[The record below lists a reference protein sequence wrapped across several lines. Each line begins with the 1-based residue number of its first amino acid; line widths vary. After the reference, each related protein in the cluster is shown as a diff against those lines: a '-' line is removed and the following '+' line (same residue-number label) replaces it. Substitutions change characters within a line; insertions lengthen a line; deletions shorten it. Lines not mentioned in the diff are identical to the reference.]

1 MGQQVS
7 LTDLKIPDLLSTN
20 NQQPNEVLSD
30 DQTEDIHLFLPLD
43 IIKEINKN
51 SSELSI
57 AKEKLIHQIRND
69 ISVSSNLSVVNEFNA
84 KIVEIIKKTLD
95 YIATQHTCLQNS
107 IQSIINKQKQ
117 LKDSYG
123 EKLKDD
129 ENATTSIFPEA
140 LIDSEKVSHEQ
151 QLKELSFFAVESLI
165 TMLLMLLKSVHK
177 SDSTIVHQML
187 TLKNQLLERI
197 PLNYISSD
205 ICKRS
210 NNLFKS
216 LKPLTNYIQE
226 LSMQTDIDPF
236 AANQSIKILFN
247 FSVLKASLKD
257 ILPLIRKLI
266 FNTNDIFDVRELFV
280 KLNKHLMIR
289 MDQFEKEKQTP
300 SIATT
305 IPQNT
310 TNNNNLTTQEQNKTD
325 KVLQTATELNIEQR
339 FLAAVEYLKSIEAYP
354 NTQLIKLNEKK
365 FTGQFICSVLLVHID
380 LHNQI
385 HAKSQFEC
393 SSMNGSFSFEL
404 EPETF
409 KYLYELIEQ
418 LTAIQASSDAN
429 LEYILN
435 VCLRLFTTHL
445 QFLIDANFDNFHEF
459 LNEHDIENWFALISR
474 LALDDKLEENKNE
487 ASRALA
493 YLIEKQTLSFGKMLT
508 FIHKHIIENK
518 HPILIDQLLNKL
530 NKPVFIYRWI
540 EILCDN
546 QDTQDSA
553 LAYIVLHSFID
564 IVLKSTLTNI
574 ETVNR
579 LREILIIFQELLL
592 VHLNNQPA
600 DISDELGSSALA
612 TLGIEY
618 TARVIKAC
626 LQQEIQSVLFES
638 LLLGLCTL
646 TESQFN
652 FAIIQPIFA
661 TIMPLF
667 AEHVTRKKIDI
678 DDKTSYLMSWLLGK
692 MSYRLIV
699 GPSQSPLEKK
709 YNTTLKLPIFSGG
722 YETLTEDINPYLSNL
737 FKSDLS
743 IYSRFMLP
751 LRRQQSILD
760 NDFLISIYRNKDQ
773 GAQLISKMK
782 LFIRNKQNVLQSVE
796 AVADEACAAVF
807 AVYIKHYR
815 RIELAQDELTRPIE
829 QKPYAK
835 LLLLYE
841 YANQVRTIFATTKAR
856 GGDCDEVCKKIKKDA
871 LLLLLSIR
879 ESSFIAKMQESFS
892 LPIVV
897 TKKYQLQRQQSHW
910 TKAKCIIRLL
920 RNTFNACIRL
930 KYLMLEKKRAVEQK
944 NDSESVMHRAIVT
957 CLYGNEMSAST
968 ENEKL
973 KIEYDEIVKCLT
985 RQYQRAMTR
994 LITYRFIEQLIITG
1008 QDKNRIVNI
1017 LLMTL
1022 KDNNLE
1028 WHYLENIQASNNQL
1042 KEDIGNLYYKII
1054 KNILS
1059 FSMESNMKIVLMLR
1073 VFNLINL
1080 NYDSMDLCLLN
1091 NFQLIQEIFDVL
1103 IKFVEIST
1111 TNDADSMTMKH
1122 TAFNWFRLV
1131 VFKLCEHIALEQLRN
1146 MDLGNR
1152 KFHHILKQQ
1161 RSLIFNKL
1169 ILWELKGLQQN
1180 KYEDTSLKNVSL
1192 RSFVSS
1198 SKFNVD
1204 ICINQYLMLLL
1215 RCIHLYDHIRLNYAT
1230 IDYMEQLFN
1239 LYHTSRSLNNR
1250 LLALKILRDLLICL
1264 PDDTIGTT
1272 NRSFIENLLTEI
1284 LFSIGQNFNLLET
1297 EKIDLDIT
1305 IEFIYIYRMIISHNS
1320 PWQAFASKLLVDAIK
1335 SCMNFNFT
1343 LLEAVDSQQM
1353 NFFLASICILGGYVP
1368 PYCLGSTVEIYSTDI
1383 NMDELQSG
1391 IIVEINMDAL
1401 TSDASDVKP
1410 YLVQYA
1416 VTNQTEW
1423 VSSNKIRIIIDVLPT
1438 NLSLLPVDN
1447 VVHTILDT
1455 LGFLAQ
1461 IDTSISDS
1469 LMLLDIKCR
1478 VVTAFHAVL
1487 SYKQVIEIFM
1497 QKPYAPIIAKLSTS
1511 MDYFDSV
1518 RSTVP
1523 NDLRMFNRSHL
1534 EQYYLSLYRYA
1545 IRNQTVEN
1553 NVNIIHNK
1561 NRWNQ
1566 MKIIRDPMILQY
1578 LSETGSIDEN
1588 WKPIASKSEIKFY
1601 KKGRL
1606 GNDEIRIISLPAN
1619 DNLPALEECGM
1630 KHKFKGRVHITN
1642 YAGNIRYAT
1651 FIPDGIEL
1659 NEGKWYFCVK
1669 FPRGGVAEIGWAT
1682 KEFNPQRHDS
1692 YGIGSDDFS
1701 WGFNGK
1707 KGFYKSNEII
1717 IFSEGDDWNEGSVC
1731 GCGIEINGTN
1741 TNIKYWLDGKS
1752 LGTVFSHSEN
1762 EAVELEDEPS
1772 ESEIKTD
1779 LLPSGAFASY
1789 FPAVTVKFS
1798 RNSTNNGI
1806 FEFIFSPE
1814 DMTECPLPKG
1824 YKPLL
1829 VPKLLTM
1836 ENVLVAYPY
1845 SAYLIGNRIQQYF
1858 YTSRCAKNEST
1869 DKKTLLRDFIND
1881 EHFEVPFN
1889 ADTITAN
1896 DNLLR
1901 LTKENDGFSL
1911 SLDNQQSLTISFD
1924 FEIVPADEAASCPN
1938 QLDIVLFTLDD
1949 ATFSIRVCMNDIND
1963 DFIDETRIHQQ
1974 RVVIL
1979 FQLNEQVKVY
1989 FNNNVQM
1996 LNYCHSFDPK
2006 TNSKLN
2012 LRLLPHVNAGIRN
2025 LGIWKYILLEE
2036 HIRRLFTYGLSYVA
2050 IDYQKLNKWKNQ
2062 LNTIKFKADQKYF
2075 ANEIL
2080 VPFNEPF
2087 EKDLWEETK
2096 QYIDYGE
2103 SNYFKTIPNTNQSAI
2118 QFFGNKTY
2126 LILNTA
2132 NQVWSEYTVILDI
2145 SIPNYPLAKNLSR
2158 SEARLTLLTL
2168 DTESEI
2174 YLTHDGHLHVTGDH
2188 HSSSTVLLNEYIR
2201 LLISVQQNSLQIY
2214 ANGSLEI
2221 DISLSDDQFATK
2233 LKRIDLFRELDATKN
2248 TTNGDQLRIE
2258 CRSITYLNQSTHI
2271 LPSSMKKLIQSAEH
2285 CLDQLVAPLFSIV
2298 SASLIGI
2305 GYSEESIKYVM
2316 KKYNTTNIYFMDK
2329 ILQEESQ
2336 RIENIFQ
2343 QEQQQ
2348 KRRNVLTRLSPYDEN
2363 GTLSM
2368 LMDTGDV
2375 TADLSISTLKSEIDN
2390 DADDM
2395 PSDKKWYY
2403 ETVHS
2408 VGIRDKLDD
2417 WLRDKEANNQLTA
2430 GYSDYKNPDLTK
2442 ADFDETESSIKF
2454 KSAMETSSHY
2464 VHRQIPREIYIHSSI
2479 TCAYGLIAIYA
2490 HYTILNMVKVW
2501 CSDDHSSLFPFSQF
2515 GDGDFIVKLLRSM
2528 DHHHA
2533 HTRMFADETINRMNV
2548 LVISIIQVELKD
2560 LLKCIVNEKLTVET
2574 LNRNAPI
2581 FYHLQKHIVEE
2592 SIHFLAEPS
2601 LIDMN
2606 NNNNATIDAQ
2616 IVIKQS
2622 NLDFLLKIFRLFSE
2636 VLKDF
2641 EGKNDDIDLLIRL
2654 LFPNIVIKILFDL
2667 FLVVPSHQLKLF
2679 IIGLFTKLIQ
2689 ASENFKL
2696 HDDIRNFTRHMFIES
2711 HINEMYLNSFAL
2723 KHFRCSLMHLELIQI
2738 EREKQSASPLTQW
2751 SPFMKNLAI
2760 VFDLINILTNKIK
2773 PCQWPEIFF
2782 VESKEILGESL
2793 TLTKEVFETAHSH
2806 FDRTADDQLIKF
2818 MNQNIKL
2825 NENAWSHESAI
2836 DFIKTLSNESTPDS
2850 TAYASFAS
2858 LCNIPSV
2865 CIQTRVKF
2873 FYLFNNFLAKIL
2885 PRIDFSVP
2893 PGISFIADRIRSI
2906 RHCILFAVKFEI
2918 FTGALDKT
2926 ANDSNPSNINF
2937 DIVKASVAAHPE
2949 DTMFYQA
2956 YKQLKSNASRIF
2968 RISTDERA
2976 WKATYV
2982 GMFSNDQGGPYRDSV
2997 TRICADICST
3007 RLLLF
3012 ILCPNGRVNIG
3023 SNRDRWIPN
3032 VFPPNRSIPTD
3043 IKNQYRFVGQLMGM
3057 AIRTKQYLDVRFPIL
3072 LWKQLI
3078 YEEATIEDIEAIDIS
3093 SFAIIN
3099 KMEENIRKVK
3109 TLNTCNDGDVNNN
3122 GDYLFSSIMTEL
3134 TFDVVSSTGQTY
3146 ELIPGGFR
3154 IPINTANFEDYC
3166 MHYRQYRINEFHRQ
3180 IEFIRQGLY
3189 SVVPWANMTLFT
3201 AHELEEA
3208 VCGKGYIDIEM
3219 LKRHTRYKN
3228 DSASSQ
3234 RIQQFWSVFSEMF
3247 SEEQRKL
3254 FLIFVWGRSTV
3265 PYRDEDFSTKFTIAN
3280 LQTSG
3285 DVDKLLPKSYTCT
3298 FTLHLPAYSTKEIM
3312 YERLNYAITYCSSI
3326 DTDGRMN

>member
-7 LTDLKIPDLLSTN
+7 LTDLKTPDLLSTN
-20 NQQPNEVLSD
+20 NQQPNEVLSN
-30 DQTEDIHLFLPLD
+30 DQTEDIHLFLPFA
-43 IIKEINKN
+43 IIKEINQN

-57 AKEKLIHQIRND
+57 AKEKLINQIRND
-69 ISVSSNLSVVNEFNA
+69 ISVSSNLSGVNEFNA
-84 KIVEIIKKTLD
+84 KIVEIIKKMLD
-95 YIATQHTCLQNS
+95 YIATKHTCLQNS

-123 EKLKDD
+123 EKLRDD
-129 ENATTSIFPEA
+129 ENATTAIFPEA
-140 LIDSEKVSHEQ
+140 LIDSEKVSNEQ

-165 TMLLMLLKSVHK
+165 AMLLVLLKSVHN

-187 TLKNQLLERI
+187 ILKNQLLERI

-216 LKPLTNYIQE
+216 LKPLTDFIQE
-226 LSMQTDIDPF
+226 LSMQTGIDPF
-236 AANQSIKILFN
+236 A
-247 FSVLKASLKD
+247 
-257 ILPLIRKLI
+257 
-266 FNTNDIFDVRELFV
+266 
-280 KLNKHLMIR
+280 
-289 MDQFEKEKQTP
+289 
-300 SIATT
+300 
-305 IPQNT
+305 
-310 TNNNNLTTQEQNKTD
+310 
-325 KVLQTATELNIEQR
+325 TATELNIEQR

-404 EPETF
+404 ESETF

-418 LTAIQASSDAN
+418 LTTIQVPLDAN
-429 LEYILN
+429 LEYVLN

-445 QFLIDANFDNFHEF
+445 QFLIDANFDDFHEF
-459 LNEHDIENWFALISR
+459 LNEHDIEKWFALISK
-474 LALDDKLEENKNE
+474 LALDDKLEESKNE
-487 ASRALA
+487 ASKALT

-530 NKPVFIYRWI
+530 NRPVFIYRWI

-546 QDTQDSA
+546 QDAQDSA

-564 IVLKSTLTNI
+564 MVLKSTLLDI

-618 TARVIKAC
+618 TAHVIKAC
-626 LQQEIQSVLFES
+626 LQQEIQSVLFEP

-667 AEHVTRKKIDI
+667 AEHLTRKKIDI
-678 DDKTSYLMSWLLGK
+678 DDKTSYLISWLLGK

-709 YNTTLKLPIFSGG
+709 YHTTLKLPLFSGG
-722 YETLTEDINPYLSNL
+722 YETLTEDINPYLLNL

-760 NDFLISIYRNKDQ
+760 NDFLISIYRNNDR

-829 QKPYAK
+829 QKPHAK

-892 LPIVV
+892 LPIVT

-910 TKAKCIIRLL
+910 TKAKWIIRLL
-920 RNTFNACIRL
+920 RNTLNACIRL
-930 KYLMLEKKRAVEQK
+930 KYLMLEKKRAAERK

-957 CLYGNEMSAST
+957 CLYGSEMSAST

-973 KIEYDEIVKCLT
+973 KIEYDEIVKCLA

-994 LITYRFIEQLIITG
+994 LITYQFIEHLIITC

-1017 LLMTL
+1017 LFMTL

-1028 WHYLENIQASNNQL
+1028 WHYLENIQTSNNQL

-1059 FSMESNMKIVLMLR
+1059 FSMESNMKTVFMLR

-1103 IKFVEIST
+1103 IKFIEIGT
-1111 TNDADSMTMKH
+1111 TNDADSMTIKH

-1131 VFKLCEHIALEQLRN
+1131 VLKVCENIELEQLRN
-1146 MDLGNR
+1146 MDLGNW

-1161 RSLIFNKL
+1161 CNLIFNKL

-1180 KYEDTSLKNVSL
+1180 KLTSENKREDASLKNISL

-1198 SKFNVD
+1198 STFNVD

-1230 IDYMEQLFN
+1230 IDYIEQLYN
-1239 LYHTSRSLNNR
+1239 LYHTSQSLATR
-1250 LLALKILRDLLICL
+1250 LVTLKILRDLLIFL

-1272 NRSFIENLLTEI
+1272 NRSFIENLLTKI
-1284 LFSIGQNFNLLET
+1284 LFSIGQNFNLLEA
-1297 EKIDLDIT
+1297 EKIDLDI
-1305 IEFIYIYRMIISHNS
+1305 IVEFIYIYRSIMSHNS
-1320 PWQAFASKLLVDAIK
+1320 PWQTSATKFLVDAIK

-1343 LLEAVDSQQM
+1343 SLEAVDSQQM
-1353 NFFLASICILGGYVP
+1353 NFFLASMCILGGYVP
-1368 PYCLGSTVEIYSTDI
+1368 PYRLGSTVEIYSTDI
-1383 NMDELQSG
+1383 NMGELQSG
-1391 IIVEINMDAL
+1391 IIIEINMDAL
-1401 TSDASDVKP
+1401 ESDLSDVKP

-1416 VTNQTEW
+1416 VTNQTQW
-1423 VSSNKIRIIIDVLPT
+1423 VSSNQIRIIVEVQPP
-1438 NLSLLPVDN
+1438 NLSLLPIDN
-1447 VVHTILDT
+1447 VAHTILDT

-1461 IDTSISDS
+1461 IDTSTSDS
-1469 LMLLDIKCR
+1469 LILLDIKCR
-1478 VVTAFHAVL
+1478 VVTVFYTIL

-1511 MDYFDSV
+1511 MDYLDSV

-1523 NDLRMFNRSHL
+1523 NDLRMFNRLHL
-1534 EQYYLSLYRYA
+1534 EQYYLSLDRYT
-1545 IRNQTVEN
+1545 RKKQTLEN
-1553 NVNIIHNK
+1553 KLDIIHNK
-1561 NRWNQ
+1561 NGWNQ
-1566 MKIIRDPMILQY
+1566 MNIIRDPIILQY
-1578 LSETGSIDEN
+1578 LSQTGSMDKD

-1601 KKGRL
+1601 RKGRL
-1606 GNDEIRIISLPAN
+1606 GNDEINIISLPAN
-1619 DNLPALEECGM
+1619 DNLPELEECGI
-1630 KHKFKGRVHITN
+1630 KHKFKGRVRIIN
-1642 YAGNIRYAT
+1642 GAGDIQYST

-1669 FPRGGVAEIGWAT
+1669 FPEGGAAYIGWAT
-1682 KEFNPQRHDS
+1682 KRFNPPQHDS
-1692 YGIGSDDFS
+1692 YGIGNDEFS

-1707 KGFYKSNEII
+1707 KGICKSNQSGRFFQSHEWG
-1717 IFSEGDDWNEGSVC
+1717 EETVC
-1731 GCGIEINGTN
+1731 GCSIEIDGTN
-1741 TNIKYWLDGKS
+1741 TNIKYWLNGKS
-1752 LGTVFSHSEN
+1752 LGTIFSHSEN
-1762 EAVELEDEPS
+1762 ETI
-1772 ESEIKTD
+1772 ESEIKTN
-1779 LLPSGAFASY
+1779 LLASGTFTSY

-1824 YKPLL
+1824 FKPLL
-1829 VPKLLTM
+1829 MPKLLTM

-1845 SAYLIGNRIQQYF
+1845 SAYLIGNDIQQYF
-1858 YTSRCAKNEST
+1858 YTNRCAKNESI

-1881 EHFEVPFN
+1881 EHFEVRFN
-1889 ADTITAN
+1889 ADMITTN
-1896 DNLLR
+1896 NNLLK
-1901 LTKENDGFSL
+1901 LTKDNDGFSL

-1924 FEIVPADEAASCPN
+1924 FEIVPTDETTDCPN

-1963 DFIDETRIHQQ
+1963 DFIDETKIHRQ

-1979 FQLNEQVKVY
+1979 FQINEQVKVY
-1989 FNNNVQM
+1989 INNNVHM

-2006 TNSKLN
+2006 ANSKLN

-2050 IDYQKLNKWKNQ
+2050 IDYQKLNEYKKQ
-2062 LNTIKFKADQKYF
+2062 LDTIKFKAEQKYF
-2075 ANEIL
+2075 TNEIL
-2080 VPFNEPF
+2080 VPFNKPF

-2096 QYIDYGE
+2096 QHFDYDE
-2103 SNYFKTIPNTNQSAI
+2103 SNYFKTIPDTNQSVI
-2118 QFFGNKTY
+2118 QLFGNKTY

-2132 NQVWSEYTVILDI
+2132 NQVWSEYMLILDI
-2145 SIPNYPLAKNLSR
+2145 SIPNFPIEKSLSR
-2158 SEARLTLLTL
+2158 SETRLTLLTI

-2201 LLISVQQNSLQIY
+2201 LLISVQQNSLHIY
-2214 ANGSLEI
+2214 INGSLEI
-2221 DISLSDDQFATK
+2221 HISLSDDQFATK
-2233 LKRIDLFRELDATKN
+2233 LKRIDLFRELDVTKN
-2248 TTNGDQLRIE
+2248 TTNDDQLRIE
-2258 CRSITYLNQSTHI
+2258 CRSITYLNQSTRI
-2271 LPSSMKKLIQSAEH
+2271 LPSSMKKLMQSTEY
-2285 CLDQLVAPLFSIV
+2285 CLDQLVAPSFTIV

-2316 KKYNTTNIYFMDK
+2316 KKYNTTNIYFIDK

-2336 RIENIFQ
+2336 CIENIFQ

-2348 KRRNVLTRLSPYDEN
+2348 KRRNVLARLSSYDEN

-2368 LMDTGDV
+2368 LIDAGNVTTDV
-2375 TADLSISTLKSEIDN
+2375 SIPPLRFEIDN
-2390 DADDM
+2390 ADDNDT
-2395 PSDKKWYY
+2395 PSVNEWFYK
-2403 ETVHS
+2403 TVRS

-2417 WLRDKEANNQLTA
+2417 WLRDKEINNQLIA
-2430 GYSDYKNPDLTK
+2430 GNPEYRHLDLTQ
-2442 ADFDETESSIKF
+2442 ADSDETEFCNKF
-2454 KSAMETSSHY
+2454 KNAMATPSHY
-2464 VHRQIPREIYIHSSI
+2464 IHLQMPRKVYIHSRT
-2479 TCAYGLIAIYA
+2479 TCEYGLIAIYA
-2490 HYTILNMVKVW
+2490 RYTILNMLNVW
-2501 CSDDHSSLFPFSQF
+2501 CNDDHSSLFPLSKF
-2515 GDGDFIVKLLRSM
+2515 GDENSVVNLLRSM

-2533 HTRMFADETINRMNV
+2533 HTRMFVDETINRMNV
-2548 LVISIIQVELKD
+2548 LVISILKVELKD
-2560 LLKCIVNEKLTVET
+2560 LLKCVVNEKLTVEIF
-2574 LNRNAPI
+2574 NRKASVI
-2581 FYHLQKHIVEE
+2581 FQLQKLFVEE
-2592 SIHFLAEPS
+2592 SIRFLTEPS
-2601 LIDMN
+2601 LIDVN
-2606 NNNNATIDAQ
+2606 NNDEQ
-2616 IVIKQS
+2616 IFMKQS
-2622 NLDFLLKIFRLFSE
+2622 NLDFLLKSFHLFSNA
-2636 VLKDF
+2636 LKDF
-2641 EGKNDDIDLLIRL
+2641 TMKNDNVDLVIRL
-2654 LFPNIVIKILFDL
+2654 LFPDIAIKILFDL
-2667 FLVVPSHQLKLF
+2667 FLLAPSHLLKTA
-2679 IIGLFTKLIQ
+2679 IIGLFTVLIQ
-2689 ASENFKL
+2689 AGENFKL
-2696 HDDIRNFTRHMFIES
+2696 HDDIRNFTRYMFIEL
-2711 HINEMYLNSFAL
+2711 HINEIYLNSFAL
-2723 KHFRCSLMHLELIQI
+2723 KHFRRSFTHLELSQM
-2738 EREKQSASPLTQW
+2738 ERDKQLISSLTEW
-2751 SPFMKNLAI
+2751 SPFMKDLTIAL
-2760 VFDLINILTNKIK
+2760 DLINILTNKIQ
-2773 PCQWPEIFF
+2773 PCQWSEMFF
-2782 VESKEILGESL
+2782 TESKEILDENL
-2793 TLTKEVFETAHSH
+2793 ALTKEMVETAHIH
-2806 FDRTADDQLIKF
+2806 FSRTDDEQLIKF

-2825 NENAWSHESAI
+2825 DENSLSNELVI
-2836 DFIKTLSNESTPDS
+2836 DFIKTLSTDS
-2850 TAYASFAS
+2850 TKYGSFSS

-2865 CIQTRVKF
+2865 FIQTRVKF
-2873 FYLFNNFLAKIL
+2873 FYLLNIFLIRTL
-2885 PRIDFSVP
+2885 PSIDLSLP
-2893 PGISFIADRIRSI
+2893 PGVGFIVDRMRSI
-2906 RHCILFAVKFEI
+2906 RHCILFVIKFEI

-2926 ANDSNPSNINF
+2926 AYDSDPPDINF
-2937 DIVKASVAAHPE
+2937 DIVKASVAEHPE

-2976 WKATYV
+2976 WKAKYV

-2997 TRICADICST
+2997 TRISADICST
-3007 RLLLF
+3007 RLPLF

-3032 VFPPNRSIPTD
+3032 VFPPNRSIPID

-3078 YEEATIEDIEAIDIS
+3078 YEEVTIEDIEAIDIS

-3099 KMEENIRKVK
+3099 KMEENIRQVK
-3109 TLNTCNDGDVNNN
+3109 TLNTCNDGDVNNS

-3134 TFDVVSSTGQTY
+3134 TFDVVSSTGHTY
-3146 ELIPGGFR
+3146 ELIPGGFH

-3166 MHYRQYRINEFHRQ
+3166 VHYRQYRIHEFHRQ

-3228 DSASSQ
+3228 DNASSPH
-3234 RIQQFWSVFSEMF
+3234 IQQFWSVFSEMF

-3265 PYRDEDFSTKFTIAN
+3265 PHRDEDFSTKFTIAS

-3285 DVDKLLPKSYTCT
+3285 DVDKVLPKSYTCT

>member
-1335 SCMNFNFT
+1335 S
-1343 LLEAVDSQQM
+1343 L
-1353 NFFLASICILGGYVP
+1353 
-1368 PYCLGSTVEIYSTDI
+1368 
-1383 NMDELQSG
+1383 
-1391 IIVEINMDAL
+1391 
-1401 TSDASDVKP
+1401 
-1410 YLVQYA
+1410 
-1416 VTNQTEW
+1416 
-1423 VSSNKIRIIIDVLPT
+1423 
-1438 NLSLLPVDN
+1438 DN

-2201 LLISVQQNSLQIY
+2201 LLISV
-2214 ANGSLEI
+2214 
-2221 DISLSDDQFATK
+2221 
-2233 LKRIDLFRELDATKN
+2233 
-2248 TTNGDQLRIE
+2248 
-2258 CRSITYLNQSTHI
+2258 
-2271 LPSSMKKLIQSAEH
+2271 
-2285 CLDQLVAPLFSIV
+2285 
-2298 SASLIGI
+2298 
-2305 GYSEESIKYVM
+2305 
-2316 KKYNTTNIYFMDK
+2316 
-2329 ILQEESQ
+2329 
-2336 RIENIFQ
+2336 
-2343 QEQQQ
+2343 
-2348 KRRNVLTRLSPYDEN
+2348 
-2363 GTLSM
+2363 
-2368 LMDTGDV
+2368 
-2375 TADLSISTLKSEIDN
+2375 
-2390 DADDM
+2390 
-2395 PSDKKWYY
+2395 
-2403 ETVHS
+2403 
-2408 VGIRDKLDD
+2408 
-2417 WLRDKEANNQLTA
+2417 
-2430 GYSDYKNPDLTK
+2430 
-2442 ADFDETESSIKF
+2442 
-2454 KSAMETSSHY
+2454 
-2464 VHRQIPREIYIHSSI
+2464 
-2479 TCAYGLIAIYA
+2479 
-2490 HYTILNMVKVW
+2490 
-2501 CSDDHSSLFPFSQF
+2501 
-2515 GDGDFIVKLLRSM
+2515 
-2528 DHHHA
+2528 
-2533 HTRMFADETINRMNV
+2533 
-2548 LVISIIQVELKD
+2548 
-2560 LLKCIVNEKLTVET
+2560 
-2574 LNRNAPI
+2574 
-2581 FYHLQKHIVEE
+2581 
-2592 SIHFLAEPS
+2592 
-2601 LIDMN
+2601 
-2606 NNNNATIDAQ
+2606 
-2616 IVIKQS
+2616 
-2622 NLDFLLKIFRLFSE
+2622 
-2636 VLKDF
+2636 
-2641 EGKNDDIDLLIRL
+2641 
-2654 LFPNIVIKILFDL
+2654 
-2667 FLVVPSHQLKLF
+2667 
-2679 IIGLFTKLIQ
+2679 
-2689 ASENFKL
+2689 
-2696 HDDIRNFTRHMFIES
+2696 
-2711 HINEMYLNSFAL
+2711 
-2723 KHFRCSLMHLELIQI
+2723 
-2738 EREKQSASPLTQW
+2738 
-2751 SPFMKNLAI
+2751 
-2760 VFDLINILTNKIK
+2760 
-2773 PCQWPEIFF
+2773 
-2782 VESKEILGESL
+2782 
-2793 TLTKEVFETAHSH
+2793 
-2806 FDRTADDQLIKF
+2806 
-2818 MNQNIKL
+2818 
-2825 NENAWSHESAI
+2825 
-2836 DFIKTLSNESTPDS
+2836 
-2850 TAYASFAS
+2850 
-2858 LCNIPSV
+2858 
-2865 CIQTRVKF
+2865 
-2873 FYLFNNFLAKIL
+2873 
-2885 PRIDFSVP
+2885 
-2893 PGISFIADRIRSI
+2893 
-2906 RHCILFAVKFEI
+2906 
-2918 FTGALDKT
+2918 
-2926 ANDSNPSNINF
+2926 
-2937 DIVKASVAAHPE
+2937 
-2949 DTMFYQA
+2949 
-2956 YKQLKSNASRIF
+2956 
-2968 RISTDERA
+2968 
-2976 WKATYV
+2976 
-2982 GMFSNDQGGPYRDSV
+2982 
-2997 TRICADICST
+2997 
-3007 RLLLF
+3007 
-3012 ILCPNGRVNIG
+3012 
-3023 SNRDRWIPN
+3023 
-3032 VFPPNRSIPTD
+3032 
-3043 IKNQYRFVGQLMGM
+3043 
-3057 AIRTKQYLDVRFPIL
+3057 
-3072 LWKQLI
+3072 
-3078 YEEATIEDIEAIDIS
+3078 
-3093 SFAIIN
+3093 
-3099 KMEENIRKVK
+3099 
-3109 TLNTCNDGDVNNN
+3109 
-3122 GDYLFSSIMTEL
+3122 
-3134 TFDVVSSTGQTY
+3134 
-3146 ELIPGGFR
+3146 
-3154 IPINTANFEDYC
+3154 
-3166 MHYRQYRINEFHRQ
+3166 
-3180 IEFIRQGLY
+3180 
-3189 SVVPWANMTLFT
+3189 
-3201 AHELEEA
+3201 
-3208 VCGKGYIDIEM
+3208 
-3219 LKRHTRYKN
+3219 
-3228 DSASSQ
+3228 
-3234 RIQQFWSVFSEMF
+3234 
-3247 SEEQRKL
+3247 
-3254 FLIFVWGRSTV
+3254 
-3265 PYRDEDFSTKFTIAN
+3265 
-3280 LQTSG
+3280 
-3285 DVDKLLPKSYTCT
+3285 
-3298 FTLHLPAYSTKEIM
+3298 
-3312 YERLNYAITYCSSI
+3312 
-3326 DTDGRMN
+3326 